1 MNEYIKQL
9 EYPADANLL
18 LTKKN
23 KIKKF
28 LTENYSVKIKK
39 NIAVLGGSTTHDIVK
54 ILELFLLYNGIEANF
69 YECEYNQYYEDIMYN
84 NENLKAFK
92 PDIIWIHTTYRNIDN
107 LPEINDTEETV
118 NKKLEAEYNKYL
130 SMWQKCFEDYKCT
143 IIQNNF
149 EQPFYRIMGNKDV
162 SDYHGVL
169 NFISRLNMKIYEFAQ
184 NNANFYIN
192 DINYTASSYGL
203 KEWHDLSAWYL
214 YKYCCK
220 MDAVPYLSYNVSK
233 IIKSI
238 YGKNKKG
245 FVLDLDNTLWGGIV
259 GDDGVENLELGTE
272 TAAAQAYTEFQQYLK
287 KLSSLGVILNI
298 NSKNDENNAIAGLN
312 HPDGILKPKDFI
324 CIKANWNP
332 KSQNMTEIAEELSL
346 GVDSLVFVDDNP
358 AEREIVR
365 TQVKNA
371 CVPDISQ
378 VEQYIKEIDKYGY
391 FEVTALSKDDL
402 AKNDMYK
409 SNMERVKLQQTFTNY
424 NDYLLSLDMKAVIKS
439 FEPVY
444 MQRIAQ
450 LTNKSNQF
458 NLTTKRYSQSE
469 IEQIAQDKNY
479 ITLYGKLADK
489 FGDNGVVSV
498 VIGKIINDEL
508 HIELWLMSCRV
519 LKRDMEFAMTDELI
533 LQAKKLHISKI
544 FGYYYPTAKN
554 AMVKD
559 FYEIQGYTKIKEDDK
574 GNSTWEY
581 VIPQNY
587 EKKNKV
593 IKVNDTDN

>member
-9 EYPADANLL
+9 EYPIDANLL

-28 LTENYSVKIKK
+28 LQENYPAKIKK

-54 ILELFLLYNGIEANF
+54 ILELFLLYNGIQADF

-84 NENLKAFK
+84 NEALKAFK
-92 PDIIWIHTTYRNIDN
+92 PDIIWLHTTYRNIEN
-107 LPEINDTEETV
+107 LPEITDTKETV
-118 NKKLEAEYNKYL
+118 AQKLEAEYNKYF
-130 SMWQKCFEDYKCT
+130 SMWKKCFEDYKCT

-162 SDYHGVL
+162 SDYHGAL
-169 NFISRLNMKIYEFAQ
+169 NFISGLNMKFYDFAQ
-184 NNANFYIN
+184 NNVNFYIN
-192 DINYTASSYGL
+192 DINYIASTYGL

-220 MDAVPYLSYNVSK
+220 TDAVPYLSYSVSR

-272 TAAAQAYTEFQQYLK
+272 TASAQAYTEFQSYLK
-287 KLSSLGVILNI
+287 KLSALGVILNI
-298 NSKNDENNAIAGLN
+298 NSKNDEKNAIAGLN
-312 HPDGILKPKDFI
+312 HPDSILKPKDFI
-324 CIKANWNP
+324 SIKANWNP
-332 KSQNMTEIAEELSL
+332 KSQNMEEIAQELSL
-346 GVDSLVFVDDNP
+346 GADSLVFVDDNP

-371 CVPDISQ
+371 CVPDVEQ

-409 SNMERVKLQQTFTNY
+409 ANIERVKLQQTFSNY
-424 NDYLLSLDMKAVIKS
+424 DDYLISLNMEAVIKP
-439 FEPVY
+439 FEAIY

-479 ITLYGKLADK
+479 ITLYGKLSDK

-498 VIGKIINDEL
+498 IIGKIIKDEL

-519 LKRDMEFAMTDELI
+519 LKRDMEFSMMDELI
-533 LQAKKLHISKI
+533 SQAKKLHISKI

-559 FYEIQGYTKIKEDDK
+559 FYKIQGYTKIKEDDT
-574 GNSTWEY
+574 GNSVWEY
-581 VIPQNY
+581 KIPQNY
-587 EKKNKV
+587 KNKNKV
-593 IKVNDTDN
+593 IKVN

>member
-1 MNEYIKQL
+1 MDEYIKQL
-9 EYPADANLL
+9 EYPTDPNLL

-28 LTENYSVKIKK
+28 LTENYPAKIKK

-54 ILELFLLYNGIEANF
+54 VLELFLLYNGIQAEF

-84 NENLKAFK
+84 NEALKAFK
-92 PDIIWIHTTYRNIDN
+92 PDIIWLHTTYRNIEN
-107 LPEINDTEETV
+107 LPEITDSKETV
-118 NKKLEAEYNKYL
+118 TQKLEAEYNKYF

-149 EQPFYRIMGNKDV
+149 ELPFFRIMGNKDV
-162 SDYHGVL
+162 ADYHGIM
-169 NFISRLNMKIYEFAQ
+169 NFILRLNMKFYDFAQ
-184 NNANFYIN
+184 NSANFYIN

-220 MDAVPYLSYNVSK
+220 MDAVPYISYSVSR

-272 TAAAQAYTEFQQYLK
+272 TAAAQAYTEFQSYLK
-287 KLSSLGVILNI
+287 KLSNLGVILNI
-298 NSKNDENNAIAGLN
+298 NSKNDEKNAIAGLN
-312 HPDGILKPKDFI
+312 HPDSLLKPDDFI
-324 CIKANWNP
+324 SIKANWNP
-332 KSQNMTEIAEELSL
+332 KSQNMEEIAQELSL
-346 GVDSLVFVDDNP
+346 GADSLVFVDDNP

-378 VEQYIKEIDKYGY
+378 VEKYIKEIDKYGY

-409 SNMERVKLQQTFTNY
+409 ANMERVKLQQTFSNY
-424 NDYLLSLDMKAVIKS
+424 NDYLLSLDMKAVIKP
-439 FEPVY
+439 FEAIY

-479 ITLYGKLADK
+479 ITLYGKLTDK

-498 VIGKIINDEL
+498 VIGKILKDEL
-508 HIELWLMSCRV
+508 HIDLWLMSCRV
-519 LKRDMEFAMTDELI
+519 LKRDMEFSMMDELI
-533 LQAKKLHISKI
+533 SQAKKLHISKI

-559 FYEIQGYTKIKEDDK
+559 FYQLQGYTKIKEDDK

-581 VIPQNY
+581 KIPQNY
-587 EKKNKV
+587 ENKNKV
-593 IKVNDTDN
+593 INVN

>member
-1 MNEYIKQL
+1 MEEIIKQL
-9 EYPADANLL
+9 EYPSDPNILL
-18 LTKKN
+18 AKKN
-23 KIKKF
+23 KIKK
-28 LTENYSVKIKK
+28 LLLENYPAKIKK

-84 NENLKAFK
+84 NEILKTFK

-107 LPEINDTEETV
+107 LPVINDTEETV
-118 NKKLEAEYNKYL
+118 NNKLEAEYNKYL

-149 EQPFYRIMGNKDV
+149 EQPFMRIMGNKDV
-162 SDYHGVL
+162 SDFHGAL
-169 NFISRLNMKIYEFAQ
+169 NFISRLNLKFYDFAQ
-184 NNANFYIN
+184 KNGNFYIN
-192 DINYTASSYGL
+192 DINYTASNYGL
-203 KEWHDLSAWYL
+203 DKWHDLSAWYL
-214 YKYCCK
+214 YKYCCR
-220 MDAVPYLSYNVSK
+220 MEAVPYLSYNVSK

-272 TAAAQAYTEFQQYLK
+272 TASAQAYTEFQQYLK

-298 NSKNDENNAIAGLN
+298 NSKNDEKNAIAGLN

-332 KSQNMTEIAEELSL
+332 KSQNMEEIAQELSL
-346 GVDSLVFVDDNP
+346 GADSLVFVDDNP
-358 AEREIVR
+358 AEREIVK
-365 TQVKNA
+365 THIKGA
-371 CVPDISQ
+371 CVPEVSV

-409 SNMERVKLQQTFTNY
+409 ANMERVKLKQTFTNY
-424 NDYLLSLDMKAVIKS
+424 NEYLLSLEMKAVIKS

-458 NLTTKRYSQSE
+458 NLTTKRYSQAD
-469 IEQIAQDKNY
+469 IEKIAQDKNY
-479 ITLYGKLADK
+479 ITLYGKLTDK

-498 VIGKIINDEL
+498 VIGKIIKDEL

-519 LKRDMEFAMTDELI
+519 LKRDMEFAMMDELI
-533 LQAKKLHISKI
+533 SQASKHRLSKV

-559 FYEIQGYTKIKEDDK
+559 FYEIQGFSKIKEDNT
-574 GNSTWEY
+574 GNNTWEY

-593 IKVNDTDN
+593 INVN

>member
-1 MNEYIKQL
+1 MDDYIKQL
-9 EYPADANLL
+9 EYPTDANLI

-28 LTENYSVKIKK
+28 LTENYPAKIKK

-54 ILELFLLYNGIEANF
+54 VLELFLLYNGIQAEF

-84 NENLKAFK
+84 NEALKAFK
-92 PDIIWIHTTYRNIDN
+92 PDIIWLHTTYRNIEN
-107 LPEINDTEETV
+107 LPEITDSKETV
-118 NKKLEAEYNKYL
+118 NEKLEAEYNKYF

-149 EQPFYRIMGNKDV
+149 EQPFFRIMGNKDI
-162 SDYHGVL
+162 SDYHGIM
-169 NFISRLNMKIYEFAQ
+169 NFISRLNMKFYDFAQ
-184 NNANFYIN
+184 NSANFYIN

-220 MDAVPYLSYNVSK
+220 MGAVPYLAFSVSR

-272 TAAAQAYTEFQQYLK
+272 TAAAQAYTEFQSYLK

-298 NSKNDENNAIAGLN
+298 NSKNDEKNAIAGLN
-312 HPDGILKPKDFI
+312 HPDSLLKPDDFI
-324 CIKANWNP
+324 SIKANWNP
-332 KSQNMTEIAEELSL
+332 KSQNMEEIAQELSL
-346 GVDSLVFVDDNP
+346 GTDSLVFVDDNP

-391 FEVTALSKDDL
+391 FEITALSKDDL

-409 SNMERVKLQQTFTNY
+409 ANMERVKLKQTFSNY
-424 NDYLLSLDMKAVIKS
+424 NDYLLSLDMKAVIKP
-439 FEPVY
+439 FEAIY

-479 ITLYGKLADK
+479 ITLYGKLTDK

-519 LKRDMEFAMTDELI
+519 LKRDMEFAMMDELI

-559 FYEIQGYTKIKEDDK
+559 FYEIQGYTKIKEDDI

-581 VIPQNY
+581 KIPQIY
-587 EKKNKV
+587 ENKNKV
-593 IKVNDTDN
+593 INVN